1 MIAMEQEDWI
11 TPIEAPAKPE
21 RQKFS
26 VGRHEGIDNDVYHS
40 SEGYSNSFLTAV
52 LRSPAHATAR
62 GKWKSTRNMEI
73 GSAFHS
79 STLEP
84 DLFKRDYR
92 IVECDARTST
102 LYKQAC
108 KDHPSAQVLTLG
120 EAETVRGMTEG
131 VYKNRKL
138 RSIITL
144 PGTAEVAYFAI
155 DPDTGL
161 TIKCKFDWLT
171 HCNIS
176 LDIKKTQDARRH
188 KFSGSINTYMYHM
201 QDAFYR
207 HVFKCATGEDLQEF
221 YFGAVEEQ
229 KPHASNRWRLGPE
242 SRKKGEALFREAL
255 TTLAICLDRGDFPA
269 YPDDDE
275 TDDEIEIPNYA
286 FEQDDEEEGEVNFG
300 DAQ

>member
-1 MIAMEQEDWI
+1 MTDMQQEDWI
-11 TPIEAPAKPE
+11 QQQAEPAKPE

-26 VGRHEGIDNDVYHS
+26 VGRHEGIENDAYHS

-52 LRSPAHATAR
+52 LRSPAHAMSR

-84 DLFKRDYR
+84 DLYKRDYKV
-92 IVECDARTST
+92 IECDARTST
-102 LYKQAC
+102 LYKKAC
-108 KDHPSAQVLTLG
+108 KDHPSALVLTL
-120 EAETVRGMTEG
+120 AESEIVKGMTAG
-131 VYKNRKL
+131 VYRNPKL
-138 RSIITL
+138 REIIEQ
-144 PGTAEVAYFAI
+144 PGKAEVAYFAV
-155 DPDTGL
+155 DPGTGL

-171 HCNIS
+171 DSNICM
-176 LDIKKTQDARRH
+176 DIKKTQDARMY
-188 KFSGSINTYMYHM
+188 KFSQSINTYMYHM

-242 SRKKGEALFREAL
+242 SRKKGDALFREAL
-255 TTLAICLDRGDFPA
+255 TTLAICLDRGEFPA
-269 YPDDDE
+269 YPDDG
-275 TDDEIEIPNYA
+275 DDEIEIPNYA
-286 FEQDDEEEGEVNFG
+286 LDLDDELDLSGLE
-300 DAQ
+300 DM

>member
-1 MIAMEQEDWI
+1 MQQEDWI
-11 TPIEAPAKPE
+11 QQQAELANPE

-26 VGRHEGIDNDVYHS
+26 VGRHEGIENEAYHS
-40 SEGYSNSFLTAV
+40 SAGYSNSFLTAV
-52 LRSPAHATAR
+52 LRSPAHAMSR

-84 DLFKRDYR
+84 DLYAKDYR

-108 KDHPSAQVLTLG
+108 KDHPSALVLTLA
-120 EAETVRGMTEG
+120 ESETVKGMTAG
-131 VYKNRKL
+131 VYRNPKL
-138 RSIITL
+138 REIIEQ
-144 PGTAEVAYFAI
+144 PGKAEVVYFAV

-171 HCNIS
+171 DSGVCM
-176 LDIKKTQDARRH
+176 DIKKTQDARMY
-188 KFSGSINTYMYHM
+188 KFSQSINTYMYHM

-207 HVFKCATGEDLQEF
+207 HVYRCATGEDLQEF

-242 SRKKGEALFREAL
+242 SRKKGDALFREAL
-255 TTLAICLDRGDFPA
+255 TTLAVCLDRGEFPA
-269 YPDDDE
+269 YPDDG
-275 TDDEIEIPNYA
+275 DDEIEIPNYA
-286 FEQDDEEEGEVNFG
+286 LDLDDELDLSGLE
-300 DAQ
+300 DM

>member
-1 MIAMEQEDWI
+1 MTIMQDDWI
-11 TPIEAPAKPE
+11 SATEAPAKPE

-26 VGRHEGIDNDVYHS
+26 VGRHEGIDNDIYHS

-62 GKWKSTRNMEI
+62 GKWMSTRNMEI

-102 LYKQAC
+102 LYKKAI
-108 KDHPSAQVLTLG
+108 KDYPSAQVLTLG
-120 EAETVRGMTEG
+120 EAETVKGMTEG
-131 VYKNRKL
+131 VYRNPKL
-138 RSIITL
+138 REIIEL
-144 PGTAEVAYFAI
+144 PGKAEVAYFAV
-155 DPDTGL
+155 DPETGL

-171 HCNIS
+171 DCGVC
-176 LDIKKTQDARRH
+176 LDVKKTQDARMY
-188 KFSGSINTYMYHM
+188 KFSQSINTYMYHM

-207 HVFKCATGEDLQEF
+207 FVYRCATGEDLKEF

-242 SRKKGEALFREAL
+242 SRQKGEKLFREAL
-255 TTLAICLDRGDFPA
+255 TTLAICIDRNEFPA
-269 YPDDDE
+269 YPSDG
-275 TDDEIEIPNYA
+275 DDEIEIPNYA
-286 FEQDDEEEGEVNFG
+286 LDQDDELDLSGLEEV
-300 DAQ
+300 

>member
-1 MIAMEQEDWI
+1 MTDDWI
-11 TPIEAPAKPE
+11 TTVNEPGNPE
-21 RQKFS
+21 RQKFA
-26 VGRHEGIDNDVYHS
+26 VGRHEYIDNETYHS

-52 LRSPAHATAR
+52 LRSPAHAMSR

-84 DLFKRDYR
+84 DLYKRDYKV
-92 IVECDARTST
+92 IECDARTST

-108 KDHPSAQVLTLG
+108 KDHPSALVLTMA
-120 EAETVRGMTEG
+120 ESETVKGMTAG
-131 VYKNRKL
+131 VYRNPKL
-138 RSIITL
+138 REIIEL
-144 PGTAEVAYFAI
+144 PGKAEVAYFAI

-171 HCNIS
+171 DSNIC
-176 LDIKKTQDARRH
+176 LDVKKTQDARMY
-188 KFSGSINTYMYHM
+188 KFSQSINTYMYHM

-207 HVFKCATGEDLQEF
+207 HVFRCATGEDLQEF

-242 SRKKGEALFREAL
+242 SRKKGDALFREAL
-255 TTLAICLDRGDFPA
+255 TTLAICLDRGEFPA
-269 YPDDDE
+269 YPDDG
-275 TDDEIEIPNYA
+275 DDEIEIPNYA
-286 FEQDDEEEGEVNFG
+286 FEHDDEMEGEVNFG
-300 DAQ
+300 EE

>member
-1 MIAMEQEDWI
+1 MTAMEQDDWI
-11 TPIEAPAKPE
+11 TETEAQVKPE
-21 RQKFS
+21 RMKFS
-26 VGRHEGIDNDVYHS
+26 VGRHEGIENEDYHS

-52 LRSPAHATAR
+52 LRSPAHAMAR

-84 DLFKRDYR
+84 DLYKRDYR
-92 IVECDARTST
+92 IVECDARTSS

-108 KDHPSAQVLTLG
+108 KDHPSAQVLTIA
-120 EAETVRGMTEG
+120 ESETVKGMTAG
-131 VYKNRKL
+131 VYRNPKL
-138 RSIITL
+138 REIIEL
-144 PGTAEVAYFAI
+144 PGKAEVAYFAI

-161 TIKCKFDWLT
+161 MIKCKFDWLT
-171 HCNIS
+171 DSNIS
-176 LDIKKTQDARRH
+176 LDVKKTQDARMY
-188 KFSGSINTYMYHM
+188 KFSQSINTYMYHM

-207 HVFKCATGEDLQEF
+207 HVFRCATGEDLQEF

-242 SRKKGEALFREAL
+242 SRKKGDALFREAL
-255 TTLAICLDRGDFPA
+255 TTLAICIDRGDFPA
-269 YPDDDE
+269 YDSDG
-275 TDDEIEIPNYA
+275 DDEIEIPAYA
-286 FEQDDEEEGEVNFG
+286 FDQDDEMEGEVNFG

>member
-1 MIAMEQEDWI
+1 MTVSEDSWIAAEVSVKKD
-11 TPIEAPAKPE
+11 E
-21 RQKFS
+21 RPRFS
-26 VGRHEGIDNDVYHS
+26 VGRHENVQNETYHS

-62 GKWKSTRNMEI
+62 GKWRSTRNMEI

-84 DLFKRDYR
+84 DLYKRDYR

-120 EAETVRGMTEG
+120 EAETVKGMTAG
-131 VYKNRKL
+131 VYRNPKL
-138 RSIITL
+138 REIIEL
-144 PGTAEVAYFAI
+144 PGKAEVAYFAV
-155 DPDTGL
+155 DPETGL

-171 HCNIS
+171 DCGVC
-176 LDIKKTQDARRH
+176 LDVKKTQDARMY
-188 KFSGSINTYMYHM
+188 KFSQSINTYMYHM

-207 HVFKCATGEDLQEF
+207 FVYRCTTGEDLKEF

-229 KPHASNRWRLGPE
+229 KPHASNRWKLGPE
-242 SRKKGEALFREAL
+242 SRKKGDALFREAL
-255 TTLAICLDRGDFPA
+255 TTLAICIDRNEFPA
-269 YPDDDE
+269 YPSDG
-275 TDDEIEIPNYA
+275 DDEIEIPNYA
-286 FEQDDEEEGEVNFG
+286 LDLDDELDLSGLE
-300 DAQ
+300 DM

>member
-1 MIAMEQEDWI
+1 MTAIESWI
-11 TPIEAPAKPE
+11 TPQEATTKPD

-26 VGRHEGIDNDVYHS
+26 VGRHEGIENDAYHS

-84 DLFKRDYR
+84 ELYKRDYR

-102 LYKQAC
+102 LYKQAI
-108 KDHPSAQVLTLG
+108 KDYPSAQVLTLG
-120 EAETVRGMTEG
+120 EAETVKGMTDG
-131 VYKNRKL
+131 VRANPKL
-138 RSIITL
+138 REIIDL
-144 PGTAEVAYFAI
+144 PGKAEVAYFSV
-155 DPDTGL
+155 DPETGL

-171 HCNIS
+171 DCGIC
-176 LDIKKTQDARRH
+176 LDVKKTQDARMY
-188 KFSGSINTYMYHM
+188 KFSQSINTYMYHM

-207 HVFKCATGEDLQEF
+207 FVYRCATGEDLKEF

-229 KPHASNRWRLGPE
+229 KPHASNRWKLGPE
-242 SRKKGEALFREAL
+242 SRKKGDALFREAL
-255 TTLAICLDRGDFPA
+255 TTLAICLDRNEFPA
-269 YPDDDE
+269 YPSDG
-275 TDDEIEIPNYA
+275 DDEIEIPNYA
-286 FEQDDEEEGEVNFG
+286 LDQDDELDLSGLE
-300 DAQ
+300 DM

>member
-1 MIAMEQEDWI
+1 MTIQEDWI
-11 TPIEAPAKPE
+11 QQQAEPAKPE
-21 RQKFS
+21 REKFA
-26 VGRHEGIDNDVYHS
+26 VGRHENVPNDIYHS
-40 SEGYSNSFLTAV
+40 SEGYSNSFLTAM
-52 LRSPAHATAR
+52 LRSPAHAMSR

-84 DLFKRDYR
+84 ELYKRDYK
-92 IVECDARTST
+92 IVECDARTSA

-108 KDHPSAQVLTLG
+108 KDHPSALVLTLA
-120 EAETVRGMTEG
+120 ESETVKGMTAG
-131 VYKNRKL
+131 VYRNPKL
-138 RSIITL
+138 RDIIEQ
-144 PGTAEVAYFAI
+144 PGKAEVAYFAV

-171 HCNIS
+171 DSGIC
-176 LDIKKTQDARRH
+176 LDIKKTQDARMY
-188 KFSGSINTYMYHM
+188 KFSQSINTYMYHM

-207 HVFKCATGEDLQEF
+207 HVFRCATGEDLQEF

-242 SRKKGEALFREAL
+242 SRKKGDALFREAL
-255 TTLAICLDRGDFPA
+255 TTLAICIDRGEFPA
-269 YPDDDE
+269 YPDDG
-275 TDDEIEIPNYA
+275 DDEIEIPAYA
-286 FEQDDEEEGEVNFG
+286 FDQDDEMEGEVNFG

>member
-1 MIAMEQEDWI
+1 LTELQEDWI
-11 TPIEAPAKPE
+11 SAIEAPAKPE
-21 RQKFS
+21 REKFA
-26 VGRHEGIDNDVYHS
+26 VGRHENIDNDRYHS

-108 KDHPSAQVLTLG
+108 KDHPSSQVLTLG
-120 EAETVRGMTEG
+120 EAETVKGMTAG
-131 VYKNRKL
+131 VYRNPKL
-138 RSIITL
+138 REIIEL
-144 PGTAEVAYFAI
+144 PGKAEVAYFAV

-161 TIKCKFDWLT
+161 AIKCKFDWLT
-171 HCNIS
+171 DSGIC
-176 LDIKKTQDARRH
+176 LDVKKTQDARMY
-188 KFSGSINTYMYHM
+188 KFSQSINTYMYHM

-207 HVFKCATGEDLQEF
+207 HVFRCATGEDLQEF

-242 SRKKGEALFREAL
+242 SRKKGDALFREAL
-255 TTLAICLDRGDFPA
+255 TTLAICIDRNEFPA
-269 YPDDDE
+269 YDSDG
-275 TDDEIEIPNYA
+275 DDEIEIPAYA
-286 FEQDDEEEGEVNFG
+286 FDQDDEMEGEVNFG